1 MATRRRSGNE
11 ARRRP
16 ANLGAHRCRAAL
28 LLIDVINRFDFD
40 GGDALLR
47 STRPMAEKLAALKAR
62 AARAGMPVVYVN
74 DNFGRWRSD
83 FRAIVQH
90 CSGEDNRGRDVV
102 ERLAPVPTDYF
113 VLKPS
118 NSAFYA
124 SVLETLLRDF
134 ETETLVLTGVAT
146 DNCVL
151 FTAHDA
157 YLRGF
162 RLFVPED
169 CVAAESAARSRQAL
183 QIIARSMKGDTRAS
197 GRLRLGSLVGA
208 SRR

>member
-1 MATRRRSGNE
+1 MSGTAVDRRQPS
-11 ARRRP
+11 AI
-16 ANLGAHRCRAAL
+16 AHGHSRAVL
-28 LLIDVINRFDFD
+28 LLIDVINRFEFD
-40 GGDALLR
+40 GGQALFR
-47 STRPMAEKLAALKAR
+47 AARPVARRIVALKER

-83 FRAIVQH
+83 FRAIVDH
-90 CSGEDNRGRDVV
+90 CLRNDARGRDIVR
-102 ERLAPVPTDYF
+102 RLAPTAQDYF

-124 SVLETLLRDF
+124 SVLETLLRHF
-134 ETETLVLTGVAT
+134 GAETLLLTGVAT

-162 RLFVPED
+162 RLFVPRD
-169 CVAAESAARSRQAL
+169 CVAAETSARNTRAL
-183 QIIARSMKGDTRAS
+183 QIIARTMKADTRPS
-197 GRLRLGSLVGA
+197 GRLRLASLMKG
-208 SRR
+208 

>member
-1 MATRRRSGNE
+1 MAER
-11 ARRRP
+11 
-16 ANLGAHRCRAAL
+16 RCRAVL

-40 GGDALLR
+40 GGEALLR
-47 STRPMAEKLAALKAR
+47 AARPVARRIATLKAR
-62 AARAGMPVVYVN
+62 AVRAGMPVVYVN

-83 FRAIVQH
+83 FRATVEHCLRDDAPGREIVQ
-90 CSGEDNRGRDVV
+90 
-102 ERLAPVPTDYF
+102 RLAPTARDYF

-124 SVLETLLRDF
+124 SVLETLLRHFDA
-134 ETETLVLTGVAT
+134 ETLLLTGVAT

-162 RLFVPED
+162 NLLVPRD
-169 CVAAESAARSRQAL
+169 CVAAETSARNSRAL
-183 QIIARSMKGDTRAS
+183 QIVSRTMKADVRPS
-197 GRLRLGSLVGA
+197 DRLRLASLLK
-208 SRR
+208 RRGLR